1 MPQTLAIFDLDNTL
15 LGGDSDHAWGEFL
28 IAQKLVDENQHRAS
42 NDGFYAD
49 YLEGNLDIN
58 AYLRFVL
65 QFIAGKTPAELVSL
79 QEQFMSENI
88 KQMMLEK
95 SASLLQKHRSAGD
108 YLLIIT
114 ATNDFITAP
123 IAKAL
128 GVDALLASTAE
139 IIDGRYTGQPYGTPC
154 YHEGKVIRLKHW
166 LANKQFDLSTAFF
179 YSDSHN
185 DIPLLNAV
193 GKPCAVDPDDRLRE
207 YATTRQWPII
217 SLRN

>member
-28 IAQKLVDENQHRAS
+28 ITQKLVNAEQHRAT

-49 YLEGNLDIN
+49 YLNGDLDIN

-65 QFIAGKTPAELVSL
+65 QFVAGKKPTELAAL
-79 QEQFMSENI
+79 HRQFMAQQI
-88 KQMMLEK
+88 DAMMLQK
-95 SASLLQKHRSAGD
+95 SVHLLAKHRSEGD

-123 IAKAL
+123 IAKKL

-139 IIDGRYTGQPYGTPC
+139 IVNGRYTGQPTGTPC
-154 YHEGKVIRLKHW
+154 YHEGKVVRLQQW
-166 LANKQFDLSTAFF
+166 LGDKIFNLDKAFF

-193 GKPCAVDPDDRLRE
+193 GNPYAVDPDDRLRE
-207 YATTRQWPII
+207 YAHTQRWPII
-217 SLRN
+217 SLRD